1 MRKLILIMTLLLLVG
16 CKAKKVSKSS
26 ESSKEV
32 QKTEIKK
39 DSTSQNQVEQ
49 KKQSEVKFDKTEKS
63 KEQET
68 EITVKGKVDKNNP
81 LELYNVKN
89 GDTLQTIRIS
99 GNADVT
105 ITSKNKSSDNKKSES
120 ESKTIT
126 DKLKDFSQNIVDDN
140 NLSERFSDIKKKAKD
155 VKISDTSTGVYFTA
169 IVLGAITIIALFIFI
184 YFKKKKS

>member
-39 DSTSQNQVEQ
+39 DSTSQKNSVQEKDSVT
-49 KKQSEVKFDKTEKS
+49 KTEK
-63 KEQET
+63 KERIKDQET
-68 EITVKGKVDKNNP
+68 EITVKGKVDKDNP
-81 LELYNVKN
+81 LELHDIKN
-89 GDTLQTIRIS
+89 GDTLQTIRIT
-99 GNADVT
+99 GNADVV
-105 ITSKNKSSDNKKSES
+105 IHSKNKNSSSSKSDDQSES
-120 ESKTIT
+120 IS

-155 VKISDTSTGVYFTA
+155 VKIADTSTGVYITA
-169 IVLGAITIIALFIFI
+169 IVLGAIAIIALFIFI

>member
-1 MRKLILIMTLLLLVG
+1 MRKIILIMTLLLLVG

-63 KEQET
+63 NEQET

-81 LELYNVKN
+81 LELHNVKN

-126 DKLKDFSQNIVDDN
+126 DKLKNFSQNIVDDN
-140 NLSERFSDIKKKAKD
+140 NLNERFSDIKKKAKD
-155 VKISDTSTGVYFTA
+155 VKIADTSTGVYITA